1 MSDVRLQIKIK
12 SSRIMRAMEVAG
24 IYSVAELCR
33 IMGMPNSQG
42 PVGKLVNMKCSPLS
56 KTGTWRTIALALA
69 TALHKEPDD
78 LWPEYLRR
86 VELKSNEVRVDMTMD
101 EFQKLASNP
110 NHLLRDMTVQEAL
123 AQLPARERQVLEL
136 RFGLNGN
143 GEHTMAEVAK
153 LLTRQNG
160 RKEPLVPGRIGQIEA
175 KALRR
180 LRSLNYRGFIDL
192 SREDIT

>member
-12 SSRIMRAMEVAG
+12 SSRIMRAMEAVG

-33 IMGMPNSQG
+33 VMGMPGSDTQ
-42 PVGKLVNMKCSPLS
+42 VGKLINMKCSPVN
-56 KTGTWRTIALALA
+56 KGGKWRPVALALA
-69 TALHKEPDD
+69 TALHKEPDF

-143 GEHTMAEVAK
+143 GEHTVAEVAK
-153 LLTRQNG
+153 LLTRQDG
-160 RKEPLVPGRIGQIEA
+160 RKEPLVSGRIIQIEA
-175 KALRR
+175 RALRR
-180 LRSLNYRGFIDL
+180 LRSLNYRDYIGL
-192 SREDIT
+192 SQEDIT

>member
-42 PVGKLVNMKCSPLS
+42 PVGELVNMKCSPLS

-86 VELKSNEVRVDMTMD
+86 VELKSNEVRVDMTMR
-101 EFQKLASNP
+101 EFQKLASDP
-110 NHLLRDMTVQEAL
+110 DDLMRSMTVQEAL
-123 AQLPARERQVLEL
+123 AQLPAREREVLEL

-143 GEHTMAEVAK
+143 GEHTLAEVSK
-153 LLTRQNG
+153 LLPRQNG
-160 RKEPLVPGRIGQIEA
+160 GKEPIARERIRQIEA
-175 KALRR
+175 KAFRR
-180 LRSLNYRGFIDL
+180 LRGLAHRGLIAL
-192 SREDIT
+192 SDDDIT